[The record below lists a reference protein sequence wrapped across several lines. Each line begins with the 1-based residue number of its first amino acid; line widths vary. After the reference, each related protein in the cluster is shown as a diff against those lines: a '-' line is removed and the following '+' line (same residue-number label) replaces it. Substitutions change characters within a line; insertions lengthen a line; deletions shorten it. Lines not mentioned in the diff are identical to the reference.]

1 MRTVN
6 ALRKEL
12 QILMQTKRTSR
23 PPVLR
28 RSLVE
33 EWLYA
38 TDLPGVCSREEIS
51 LFQDQLTE
59 NGWEYTADGQWILM
73 RKTAEEPPDEWYNG
87 SFSTEA
93 GCCLSL
99 LERHPDRT
107 TDAPEAAQRMLIKA
121 GEEGEKRYEAAC
133 AALHRNWAERLRKGE
148 PLPALNS
155 CYFLERKE

>member
-73 RKTAEEPPDEWYNG
+73 RKTAEEPPDE
-87 SFSTEA
+87 
-93 GCCLSL
+93 
-99 LERHPDRT
+99 
-107 TDAPEAAQRMLIKA
+107 
-121 GEEGEKRYEAAC
+121 
-133 AALHRNWAERLRKGE
+133 
-148 PLPALNS
+148 
-155 CYFLERKE
+155 